1 MNARK
6 IVRNRRKMDEKGVS
20 PVIGVILMVAATI
33 VIAAVVM
40 GMLGGFTPPKKAYS
54 VAVTASKTPEEKVK
68 LTFVGGPD
76 ASLVQSFSGKIIN
89 LSSNPNPTEET
100 ISGLTNTVGDT
111 MTSTNSYPDG
121 AHVVVYATF
130 KDGTKQVVLDTYV

>member
-1 MNARK
+1 MKARK

-40 GMLGGFTPPKKAYS
+40 GMLGGFGPPKKTYS
-54 VAVTASKTPEEKVK
+54 VAVSASKTPEGNVT

-76 ASLVQSFSGKIIN
+76 ANLVQSFNATITNVSNSSYREIVTLSNRVGETNETTKYDYSG
-89 LSSNPNPTEET
+89 SA
-100 ISGLTNTVGDT
+100 
-111 MTSTNSYPDG
+111 
-121 AHVVVYATF
+121 AHVVVTAVF